1 MGGEGSA
8 SQITG
13 IAVISQPFPLG
24 GVQMYCTEVGG
35 FSVAFSPPSA
45 PRRFT
50 FLVLFDFI

>member
-13 IAVISQPFPLG
+13 IAVISQQFLL

-35 FSVAFSPPSA
+35 FFVAFFPPPTA
-45 PRRFT
+45 PWRFT